1 MKTKSVV
8 PWLALSLLAAA
19 FAAGLWFAFRPE
31 PLLVETAAVR
41 RAPLEVTIE
50 EQGETR
56 AHDRY
61 VVTAPVG
68 GRMSRLDW
76 HEGDGVARGQL
87 LLTLHP
93 LPLGAR
99 EREEADARI
108 RSAEA
113 TERESQ
119 ERIRQAETALDRASR
134 ERRRAETLRRTGDVA
149 QRVLD
154 DAVSGENS
162 AREEVQA
169 AHHRTEAARAEVARA
184 RAALLDVAGQPRSA
198 PVPVYSPVAGRILQV
213 IEKSE
218 RNVDAGAPLLSVGDG
233 RRLEIVIDV
242 LTTDA
247 VKVCPGQTVWLDNW
261 GGEKPLRAVVRSVE
275 PLGFTK
281 VSALGIEEKRVHVIA
296 DFVDAPGPL
305 GDGYRVEAR
314 IVVWRGDNVLQAPAS
329 AVFRDGDGWAVFT
342 AEGEFARRRSVEVG
356 ARHPQ
361 WIEIRRGLNV
371 GDTVVTHPPRDLSD
385 GARFRSTN
393 SR

>member
-8 PWLALSLLAAA
+8 PWLSLVLVVMALTG
-19 FAAGLWFAFRPE
+19 GLWFAFQPE
-31 PLLVETAAVR
+31 PLSVETAAVR
-41 RAPLEVTIE
+41 RAPLEVAIE

-61 VVTAPVG
+61 VVTAPIA
-68 GRMSRLDW
+68 GRMGRLEW
-76 HEGDGVARGQL
+76 HEGDRVARGQL
-87 LLTLHP
+87 LVTLHP

-108 RSAEA
+108 RVAEA
-113 TERESQ
+113 SERESQ
-119 ERIRQAETALDRASR
+119 ERIRQAETALERASR
-134 ERRRAETLRRTGDVA
+134 ERRRAETLRRSGDVA

-169 AHHRTEAARAEVARA
+169 ARHRAEAARAEVARA
-184 RAALLDVAGQPRSA
+184 RAALLDVAGHTRSA
-198 PVPVYSPVAGRILQV
+198 PLSVTSPVAGRILQV

-218 RNVDAGAPLLSVGDG
+218 RNVEAGAPLLSIGDA

-247 VKVCPGQTVWLDNW
+247 VKVRTGQTVWLDHW
-261 GGEKPLRAVVRSVE
+261 GGDQSLRAVVRSVE

-314 IVVWRGDNVLQAPAS
+314 IVVWRGDNVLQAPSS
-329 AVFRDGDGWAVFT
+329 AAFRDGDGWAVFT
-342 AEGEFARRRSVEVG
+342 VDGEFARQRSVEVG

-361 WIEIRRGLNV
+361 WIEIRRGLNE
-371 GDTVVTHPPRDLSD
+371 GDTVITHPPRELSG
-385 GARFRSTN
+385 GARIRPTG